1 MSSGAMATDT
11 SRASSPG
18 LLLAANAIITG
29 MVAVSFGSYA
39 SAAFADG
46 SAAWTKA
53 FAVLVVLVMTALN
66 ILGSQAV
73 AKAQTIVVIV
83 VVGI

>member
-1 MSSGAMATDT
+1 VIAW
-11 SRASSPG
+11 

-46 SAAWTKA
+46 STGWTKV
-53 FAVLVVLVMTALN
+53 FAAP
-66 ILGSQAV
+66 SSSR
-73 AKAQTIVVIV
+73 
-83 VVGI
+83 